1 MGEIVI
7 LAASR
12 RRSIVGSL
20 KMGLCIV
27 VGIRL
32 ALTMRLV
39 PTGHLAAL
47 RRLSLR
53 DGFTKWLQSPLL
65 RLLPRLMLR

>member
-32 ALTMRLV
+32 ALTMHLV
-39 PTGHLAAL
+39 PTGHLEPVFTIFIGIFNAL
-47 RRLSLR
+47 KTR
-53 DGFTKWLQSPLL
+53 LL
-65 RLLPRLMLR
+65 R